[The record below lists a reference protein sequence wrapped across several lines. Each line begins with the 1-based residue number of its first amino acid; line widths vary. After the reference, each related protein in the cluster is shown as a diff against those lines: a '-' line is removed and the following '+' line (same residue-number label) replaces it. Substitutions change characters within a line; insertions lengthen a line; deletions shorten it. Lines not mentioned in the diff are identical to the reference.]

1 MEGHCG
7 PGYDNDIGYRS
18 DLEFEFWKQKDPI
31 ESLSQQL
38 DSDQVKE
45 VTNEI
50 RDEIEAAFVFAE
62 NSSFAPSSSASENVY
77 ESTSATHEESHLH
90 SCSQRVI
97 SFAEAIRESQD
108 IALSNDQ
115 SVYLMGLGVPDPK
128 GILEQ
133 P

>member
-1 MEGHCG
+1 MPYFLELPTYRWREHCG

-45 VTNEI
+45 VINEI

-62 NSSFAPSSSASENVY
+62 NSSFAPSSAASENVY

-90 SCSQRVI
+90 SCSQRI
-97 SFAEAIRESQD
+97 SLLKQFVSH
-108 IALSNDQ
+108 
-115 SVYLMGLGVPDPK
+115 K
-128 GILEQ
+128 ILL
-133 P
+133 